1 MVCGNTKD
9 TNANGILGED
19 MGLFNRKQEV
29 YQPESFVPDTQDR
42 GSILPPTRSDIV
54 INTTSAL
61 SLVPVSRS
69 LAVLETAMMQI
80 PVEVYR
86 MDEQIDTPA
95 WLQTPDIENNISQ
108 AEFIGKTL
116 IHLAVFG
123 NAFWYVTRGQR
134 GIANVRVVFPE
145 EVSVN
150 TDVDGKI
157 FYHLNGTK
165 VSSEN
170 IVHIKLWD
178 RNVINSLLGEGPL
191 QRHKYIV
198 RAALD
203 LQDYADNWFRRA
215 AVPTGTLTTSEFLS
229 EDVAKSNKTA
239 FIESQ
244 QQRSVAVLSSGL
256 SYQSLSL
263 NPEEAQFLENQ
274 KFIAR
279 QICTMFG
286 VPSSYLGLSM
296 EGAGMTYTNGNED
309 RTKLY
314 NDGLQ
319 QYIVRIEQALSDLLP
334 RGQAAK
340 FNLTQFLRPNQLIR
354 FQSYAIALDKKF
366 MTPNEVRELEGM
378 QPIDGGDQMNQVQP
392 PIGNTP
398 VNDQP
403 QDTPA
408 EQAPTRSK
416 KRR

>member
-1 MVCGNTKD
+1 
-9 TNANGILGED
+9 

-29 YQPESFVPDTQDR
+29 YEPESFVPNTQDR
-42 GSILPPTRSDIV
+42 SSITPPSRSEIV

-108 AEFIGKTL
+108 AEFVGKTL

-134 GIANVRVVFPE
+134 GIANVKVLFPE

-150 TDVDGKI
+150 TDTNGKV
-157 FYHLNGTK
+157 FYHVGGLK
-165 VSSEN
+165 VPNEN
-170 IVHIKLWD
+170 IVHIKLWE
-178 RNVINSLLGEGPL
+178 RLTLNSLLGEGPI
-191 QRHKYIV
+191 QRHKYII

-229 EDVAKSNKTA
+229 EDVARSNKLA

-256 SYQSLSL
+256 SYESLSL

-314 NDGLQ
+314 DDGLQ

-334 RGQAAK
+334 RGQFAK
-340 FNLTQFLRPNQLIR
+340 FNLTQFLRPNQLVR

-378 QPIDGGDQMNQVQP
+378 QAIDGGDQMNQVQP

-398 VNDQP
+398 VNDP
-403 QDTPA
+403 NDTPA
-408 EQAPTRSK
+408 EPAPTRSK
-416 KRR
+416 KKETK